1 VFAALTML
9 SLALGIGANTA
20 IFSVVHAVLLR
31 PLPYQAPDQLV
42 MIWSDNTRQGES
54 QNPVSPANFEAFRA
68 APSFERVEAMYS
80 FLVPAQIRIE
90 GGEPEIANT
99 SIVTPGMFA
108 LLGRAPLLGRT
119 FESADEHGVVMSYP
133 YWQRRFAGDPGVVGR
148 TATVSG
154 SPQPLTILGVMPEDF
169 VFPYRTMLG
178 PAGFVRAMTAD
189 AWVPLSRSRDSRLVD
204 AAGQPSRTI
213 HYLGVLGRLRPEA
226 TLDAAQ
232 TDLDTIARDRAS
244 QFPETNDGWRV
255 TTMALHRQAVGAVR
269 PALLLLLGGVGLVL
283 LITCINVANVM
294 LARATGRQH
303 DLAIQTALGASG
315 GRLLQ
320 QSLVESLLLAITGG
334 LLGIAVAAGAVQ
346 ALLALAPSNL
356 PRLTEVQ
363 VSLPVLMFA
372 LLTSIATGI
381 AVGAMPALAAR
392 RASAQDA
399 LRESSRTTASASRRR
414 LRSVLI
420 VAEVA
425 LAMLLAVGAGLLLRS
440 FLGVLG
446 VDPGFRV
453 DGLLTLQMNLPANI
467 SSAPQVA
474 RLAYYDQL
482 EARLRAL
489 PGVTNVGGTTRLPLG
504 STSVSTQVSV
514 EGRELPSAQ
523 LPEVELRR
531 EVFDLFG
538 TMDMPIVRGRR
549 FTRDDGPGT
558 TIVGIV
564 NQAMA
569 ARVFPQEDP
578 IGRRIRI
585 GPPNPQAPWITV
597 IGVAGNVR
605 HGSLEETP
613 KPELYLTYRQNA
625 PVAPFLALRT
635 AGDPAAL
642 TSAVREAIRSTGAN
656 PPFDVRTMSEI
667 RSESVAERRFVV
679 LLVGAFGV
687 LALVLASAGVYG
699 VVTLVA
705 AERLTEMG
713 IRLALGARP
722 TQVLQ
727 LVLGQALRLAAIG
740 VVIGGAVALV
750 FAPALQSQL
759 FGVGSA
765 DPVTYAG
772 VAATLLVIAAI
783 AAYAP
788 ARRAMRV
795 DPARTLRPS

>member
-1 VFAALTML
+1 
-9 SLALGIGANTA
+9 
-20 IFSVVHAVLLR
+20 
-31 PLPYQAPDQLV
+31 
-42 MIWSDNTRQGES
+42 
-54 QNPVSPANFEAFRA
+54 
-68 APSFERVEAMYS
+68 
-80 FLVPAQIRIE
+80 
-90 GGEPEIANT
+90 
-99 SIVTPGMFA
+99 
-108 LLGRAPLLGRT
+108 
-119 FESADEHGVVMSYP
+119 
-133 YWQRRFAGDPGVVGR
+133 
-148 TATVSG
+148 
-154 SPQPLTILGVMPEDF
+154 
-169 VFPYRTMLG
+169 
-178 PAGFVRAMTAD
+178 
-189 AWVPLSRSRDSRLVD
+189 
-204 AAGQPSRTI
+204 
-213 HYLGVLGRLRPEA
+213 
-226 TLDAAQ
+226 
-232 TDLDTIARDRAS
+232 
-244 QFPETNDGWRV
+244 
-255 TTMALHRQAVGAVR
+255 
-269 PALLLLLGGVGLVL
+269 
-283 LITCINVANVM
+283 
-294 LARATGRQH
+294 
-303 DLAIQTALGASG
+303 
-315 GRLLQ
+315 
-320 QSLVESLLLAITGG
+320 
-334 LLGIAVAAGAVQ
+334 
-346 ALLALAPSNL
+346 
-356 PRLTEVQ
+356 VQ